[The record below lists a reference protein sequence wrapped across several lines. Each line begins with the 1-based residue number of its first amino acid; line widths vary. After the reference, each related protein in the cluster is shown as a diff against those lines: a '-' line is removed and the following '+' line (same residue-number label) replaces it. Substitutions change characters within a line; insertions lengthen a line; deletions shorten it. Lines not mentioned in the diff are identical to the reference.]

1 MAQPNIAKIA
11 RELSKFTKNKSK
23 SELSDKLDASSE
35 TIQMGEDEFTRHE
48 PQTNPKSTMTPEQ
61 FEKLIK
67 MLKSS
72 SKVNYPALKD
82 EAFRLGLVKKGKHDP
97 KEMLDEDGE
106 DLSKDEKVIDE
117 QEEIIRRLT
126 K

>member
-11 RELSKFTKNKSK
+11 RELAKLTKNKSK

-35 TIQMGEDEFTRHE
+35 TIQMGEDLSI
-48 PQTNPKSTMTPEQ
+48 KDSAGVSVA
-61 FEKLIK
+61 KLIK
-67 MLKSS
+67 MLKSA
-72 SKVNYPALKD
+72 SK
-82 EAFRLGLVKKGKHDP
+82 VKKGKHDP

-117 QEEIIRRLT
+117 QKLAEQEEIIRRIT
-126 K
+126 KKREV